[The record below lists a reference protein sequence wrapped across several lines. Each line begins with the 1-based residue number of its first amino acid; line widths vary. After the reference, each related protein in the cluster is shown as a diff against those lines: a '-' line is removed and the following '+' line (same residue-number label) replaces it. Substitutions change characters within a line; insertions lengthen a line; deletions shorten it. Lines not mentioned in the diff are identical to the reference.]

1 MRKGFTLVELIGVIA
16 LLGVIMLVA
25 VPSLIQSNKTS
36 KLNEKKEFEKI
47 VTEACETYVQVNS
60 ENDELKTLFDS
71 DNGTYSFS
79 TSVLADEG
87 YLKGSLKDPDKDI
100 TVKEDTSDNLTAK
113 KEGKMITCTYNG

>member
-36 KLNEKKEFEKI
+36 KVNEKNEFKKI

-60 ENDELKTLFDS
+60 ENDELQGLFGS
-71 DNGTYSFS
+71 ENGTYTFS
-79 TSVLADEG
+79 TSVLASEG
-87 YLKGSLKDPDKDI
+87 YLKGSLKDPDKNI
-100 TVKEDTSDNLTAK
+100 TVKEDTSNNLTAK
-113 KEGKMITCTYNG
+113 NESKMITCTYNG